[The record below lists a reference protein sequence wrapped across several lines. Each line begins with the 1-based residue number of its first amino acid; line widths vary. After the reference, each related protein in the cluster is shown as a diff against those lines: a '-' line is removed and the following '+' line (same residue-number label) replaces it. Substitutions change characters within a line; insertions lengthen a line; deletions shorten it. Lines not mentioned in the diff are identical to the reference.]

1 MKCPNCGAE
10 NPDGLSFCSICGNP
24 LPAQSRPNPLEQEQ
38 APVQEPQFN
47 QTPVQEPQFNQ
58 APNQY
63 QQPVYQQPV
72 YQQPAYQQPVEPEK
86 LITPWGYLGYSL
98 LFSIPL
104 VGIILIIVFSF
115 GGSSTKNLKNFARYQ
130 LISIVI
136 VAIIYVIFIAIFGA
150 ALTSKMSS
158 GKYY

>member
-38 APVQEPQFN
+38 
-47 QTPVQEPQFNQ
+47 TPVQEPQFNQ

-63 QQPVYQQPV
+63 QQPVYQQPAYQQPV
-72 YQQPAYQQPVEPEK
+72 YQQPAEPEK

-150 ALTSKMSS
+150 ALTSQMSS